1 MTENW
6 TGRILLAGV
15 LLLLDYLLYPILG
28 LAPLF
33 LTALVLWF
41 PFRQG
46 AEGRAILIVIVLLLA
61 AWILHQVRWVVYP
74 LLAAMLVAY
83 WLDPLVDRLEIS
95 RVPRALAAALALL
108 PIALFLTLA
117 AFVLI
122 PTLFNQLQE
131 IVVAIPEAIAAIQEQ
146 LEPWRTRFEM
156 RTGQSP
162 DWLQKGLE
170 HVGSLLN
177 AMLTGV
183 SGLGKGVGKVLQVLG
198 MLLLIPVF
206 AFYLLVDW
214 DRIRDGL
221 VGLVPPRYRGGAQKI
236 SDDIQVV
243 LPRYL
248 RGQIVIAAVEVVL
261 FSIGFFLAG
270 LPNAIA
276 LGFLGGAFSLLPV
289 VGIWITVLVVA
300 LTALIQA
307 DALDVLWKVGMVL
320 LILQFLEGQVLTPRV
335 QGSGLGLHP
344 LAVLLAVLCGGLL
357 FGFAGVL
364 LAVPALAVA
373 KASHP
378 HLMEVYR
385 GSRLY
390 LGGGGG

>member
-33 LTALVLWF
+33 LTAFVLWF

-46 AEGRAILIVIVLLLA
+46 AEGRAILVVILLLLA
-61 AWILHQVRWVVYP
+61 GWILYQVRWVVYP

-83 WLDPLVDRLEIS
+83 WLDPLVDRLELS
-95 RVPRALAAALALL
+95 RVPRPLAAALALL
-108 PIALFLTLA
+108 PIALFLALA

-131 IVVAIPEAIAAIQEQ
+131 IVVAIPDAIAAIQEQ
-146 LEPWRTRFEM
+146 LEPWRRNFEM
-156 RTGQSP
+156 RTGQTP
-162 DWLQKGLE
+162 DWVQKGLE
-170 HVGSLLN
+170 HLGSLLN

-248 RGQIVIAAVEVVL
+248 RGQIVIAAIEVVL

-307 DALDVLWKVGMVL
+307 DALDVVWNVGLVL

-344 LAVLLAVLCGGLL
+344 LAVLLAVLSGGLL

-364 LAVPALAVA
+364 LAVPALAVV
-373 KASHP
+373 KASLP
-378 HLMEVYR
+378 HLMQMYR

-390 LGGGGG
+390 LGGGG

>member
-6 TGRILLAGV
+6 TGRVLLAGI
-15 LLLLDYLLYPILG
+15 LLLLDYLLYPTLG

-41 PFRQG
+41 PFRHG

-74 LLAAMLVAY
+74 LLAAVLVAY
-83 WLDPLVDRLEIS
+83 WLDPLVDRLQAA
-95 RVPRALAAALALL
+95 RVPRALGAALALL
-108 PIALFLTLA
+108 PIALFIALA

-122 PTLFNQLQE
+122 PTLYNQIEE
-131 IVVAIPEAIAAIQEQ
+131 IVVAIPDAIAAVQAQI
-146 LEPWRTRFEM
+146 EPWRARMEM
-156 RTGQSP
+156 RTGENP
-162 DWLQKGLE
+162 DWVQRGIE

-177 AMLTGV
+177 AALSGM
-183 SGLGKGVGKVLQVLG
+183 SGLGKGVGKVIQVVG
-198 MLLLIPVF
+198 MLILIPVF

-221 VGLVPPRYRGGAQKI
+221 VGLVPPRFRGGAQKL

-248 RGQIVIAAVEVVL
+248 RGQILIAAIEVVL
-261 FSIGFFLAG
+261 FSIGFFVAG
-270 LPNAIA
+270 MPHAVA
-276 LGFLGGAFSLLPV
+276 FGFLAGAFSLLPV
-289 VGIWITVLVVA
+289 IGIWITVLVVA
-300 LTALIQA
+300 LTALIQV
-307 DALDVLWKVGMVL
+307 DALDSLWKVGVVFL
-320 LILQFLEGQVLTPRV
+320 VLQFLEGQVLTPRI

-344 LAVLLAVLCGGLL
+344 LAVLLAVMCGGLL
-357 FGFAGVL
+357 FGFAGVM
-364 LAVPALAVA
+364 LAVPALAVV
-373 KASHP
+373 KASLP
-378 HLMEVYR
+378 YMIQVYR

-390 LGGGGG
+390 QGGN

>member
-33 LTALVLWF
+33 LTAFVLWF

-46 AEGRAILIVIVLLLA
+46 AEGRAILVVILLLLA
-61 AWILHQVRWVVYP
+61 GWILYQVRWVVYP

-83 WLDPLVDRLEIS
+83 WLDPLVDRLELS
-95 RVPRALAAALALL
+95 RVPRPLAAALALL
-108 PIALFLTLA
+108 PIALFLALA

-131 IVVAIPEAIAAIQEQ
+131 IVVAIPDAIAAIQEQ
-146 LEPWRTRFEM
+146 LEPWRRNFEM
-156 RTGQSP
+156 RTGQTP
-162 DWLQKGLE
+162 DWVQKGLE
-170 HVGSLLN
+170 HLGSLLN

-248 RGQIVIAAVEVVL
+248 RGQIVIAAIEVVL

-307 DALDVLWKVGMVL
+307 DALDVLWKVGLVL

-344 LAVLLAVLCGGLL
+344 LAVLLAVLSGGLL

-364 LAVPALAVA
+364 LAVPALAVV
-373 KASHP
+373 KASLP
-378 HLMEVYR
+378 HLMQMYR

-390 LGGGGG
+390 LGGGG